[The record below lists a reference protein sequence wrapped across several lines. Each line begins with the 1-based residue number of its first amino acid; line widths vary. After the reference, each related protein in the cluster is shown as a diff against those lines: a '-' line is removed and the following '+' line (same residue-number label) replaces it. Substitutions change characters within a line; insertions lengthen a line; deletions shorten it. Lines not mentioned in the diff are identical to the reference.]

1 MRLVILLH
9 LIGLDA
15 ETELYVLD
23 AGEFF
28 LFSYLKKILDLRMAK
43 INFYLNGQ
51 LNYVYEV
58 QRYSGSFWSLILI
71 S

>member
-28 LFSYLKKILDLRMAK
+28 FVLISKKNTGPK

-58 QRYSGSFWSLILI
+58 QRYSG
-71 S
+71 

>member
-1 MRLVILLH
+1 MCLVILIH

-28 LFSYLKKILDLRMAK
+28 LFSYLEKNTGPK
-43 INFYLNGQ
+43 INLYLNGQ

-58 QRYSGSFWSLILI
+58 QRYSG
-71 S
+71 

>member
-28 LFSYLKKILDLRMAK
+28 FVLISKKNTGPK

>member
-28 LFSYLKKILDLRMAK
+28 LFSYLKKILDLRS
-43 INFYLNGQ
+43 IFT
-51 LNYVYEV
+51 
-58 QRYSGSFWSLILI
+58 
-71 S
+71 